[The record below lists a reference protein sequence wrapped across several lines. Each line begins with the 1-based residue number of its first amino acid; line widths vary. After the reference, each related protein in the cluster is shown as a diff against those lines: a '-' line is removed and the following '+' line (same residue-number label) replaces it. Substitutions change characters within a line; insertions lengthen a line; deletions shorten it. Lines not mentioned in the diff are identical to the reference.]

1 MTINLYFQII
11 TYDVDKLFNIF
22 KIVINDG
29 LLIKVV
35 RLKIFQKSTFSII
48 NFSTIMTDEKCG
60 NVLWMY

>member
-11 TYDVDKLFNIF
+11 TYGVDKLFNIF
-22 KIVINDG
+22 KIVINDR

-35 RLKIFQKSTFSII
+35 RLKIFQKSTVSII
-48 NFSTIMTDEKCG
+48 NFSTIMRDEKCG

>member
-11 TYDVDKLFNIF
+11 MYGVDKLFNIF

>member
-11 TYDVDKLFNIF
+11 TYGVDKLFNIF
-22 KIVINDG
+22 KIVINDR

-35 RLKIFQKSTFSII
+35 RLKIFQKSTVSII
-48 NFSTIMTDEKCG
+48 NFSTIKRDEKCG